1 MKRFPIRVRL
11 TFWYGSLLSAGLLAF
26 ALFMVGALH
35 HAMHRTLDNQLRDHM
50 AAIQQIVN
58 EDENQAETV
67 LQHDLDEDM
76 ELAPD
81 LTLLGIWDSGGRV
94 VYRSSAMN
102 RMDVPGPMPRLDGTP
117 RTHFYHRHALRVL
130 VREISASGRDVAPS
144 HNYVVMVAIPVRDFV
159 EAMSQVESTLWIAI
173 PLLLLLAVGGGYW
186 IANRALAPIVDMI
199 AAADAIHPGDL
210 ATRLRVPPAKDE
222 LQGLALT
229 LNRMLDRLQGGFER
243 LTQFTADA
251 SHELRTPIALLRTR
265 TEVLLRRARSPEEY
279 RAGLESSLQELEK
292 TSVLL
297 DELLLLARADAGAE
311 SLHFVPLNLCEIV
324 SAAAAVMR
332 PLAEMRRLACWVSLP
347 QGPITLQGDEP
358 ALRRLLLILID
369 NAVKY
374 TPADG
379 AIGIS
384 LEISGQQ
391 AIVEVRDTGIG
402 IAEEDISHVFERF
415 YRADPARTRATGGA
429 GLGLSIGQWIVRL
442 HGGKLTVRSTL
453 ASGSVFRVTFP
464 IWTPQPIPHDV
475 GSTVAIRSQT

>member
-26 ALFMVGALH
+26 SLFMVGALH
-35 HAMHRTLDNQLRDHM
+35 HAMHRTVDNQLRDHM
-50 AAIQQIVN
+50 GAIQQIVN
-58 EDENQAETV
+58 EDRNQAETV
-67 LQHDLDEDM
+67 LQHDLDEDV

-81 LTLLGIWDSGGRV
+81 LTLLGMWDRDGRV

-102 RMDVPGPMPRLDGTP
+102 RMKVPASMPQPGHEG
-117 RTHFYHRHALRVL
+117 RTRSYHDHPLRML
-130 VREISASGRDVAPS
+130 VREISAPG
-144 HNYVVMVAIPVRDFV
+144 HEYVVMVAVPVRDFV
-159 EAMSQVESTLWIAI
+159 EAMGQVENTLWIAI
-173 PLLLLLAVGGGYW
+173 PLLLLLAIGGGYW

-210 ATRLRVPPAKDE
+210 ATRLRVPAAEDE

-229 LNRMLDRLQGGFER
+229 LNRMLDRLQAGFER
-243 LTQFTADA
+243 LTRFTADA

-279 RAGLESSLQELEK
+279 RDGLESSLHELEK

-311 SLHFVPLNLCEIV
+311 SLHFAPLNLCEIV

-332 PLAEMRRLACWVSLP
+332 PLAEARQLGWSVSLP
-347 QGPITLQGDEP
+347 KGPVTLQGDEA

-374 TPADG
+374 TPAQG

-384 LEISGQQ
+384 LEPSGQQ

-442 HGGKLTVRSTL
+442 HGGKLTVQSTV
-453 ASGSVFRVTFP
+453 ASGSVFRVTLP
-464 IWTPQPIPHDV
+464 ILSPQPIAD
-475 GSTVAIRSQT
+475 TVSGNIAVRSQT